1 MAAAA
6 HPQQTL
12 THHTPSIFSFRF
24 HMQISTQILSA
35 SERNFITT
43 LSHYHHKVSDN
54 LARRQRQT
62 RSNHTKAP
70 RQSMDVLTYQTNSL
84 VEIPA
89 ILAVVLSFS
98 VGCFAGELL
107 EPTRPP

>member
-1 MAAAA
+1 
-6 HPQQTL
+6 
-12 THHTPSIFSFRF
+12 
-24 HMQISTQILSA
+24 
-35 SERNFITT
+35 
-43 LSHYHHKVSDN
+43 
-54 LARRQRQT
+54 
-62 RSNHTKAP
+62 
-70 RQSMDVLTYQTNSL
+70 MDVLTYQTNSL